1 MNKNLGQIG
10 GHEGVGTVV
19 AHGQG
24 VTEPAIG
31 SRVGIKW
38 LADVCSTCRKP
49 DIHISTFSEL
59 ILTPNSIV
67 PRK

>member
-1 MNKNLGQIG
+1 M
-10 GHEGVGTVV
+10 GTVV

-38 LADVCSTCRKP
+38 LADVCNVCRKYFFS
-49 DIHISTFSEL
+49 ISSASFHKMNN
-59 ILTPNSIV
+59 IALTTLVTKSGLPGE
-67 PRK
+67 R